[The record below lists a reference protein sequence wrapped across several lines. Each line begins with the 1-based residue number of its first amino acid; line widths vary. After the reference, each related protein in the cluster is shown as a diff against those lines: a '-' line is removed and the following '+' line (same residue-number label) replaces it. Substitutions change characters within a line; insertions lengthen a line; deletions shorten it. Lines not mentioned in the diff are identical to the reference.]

1 MKEYNLSKS
10 LPTTININ
18 SIKDD
23 GIYSD
28 AKNKIYDANNINFSL
43 YKPKTTIIYFY
54 KITNTNISYS
64 FREQQKI
71 NENSFN
77 YLNNGKNMFKGNI
90 YDINNLNSLEK
101 NIKSDYKMMS
111 FKTIFTPDEKSN
123 ITIEF
128 KELYNNI

>member
-1 MKEYNLSKS
+1 MM
-10 LPTTININ
+10 IIN
-18 SIKDD
+18 S
-23 GIYSD
+23 
-28 AKNKIYDANNINFSL
+28 
-43 YKPKTTIIYFY
+43 
-54 KITNTNISYS
+54 
-64 FREQQKI
+64 R
-71 NENSFN
+71 
-77 YLNNGKNMFKGNI
+77 NI